1 MIIAGLLMFA
11 FNAWAQDSPVVGYV
25 KVVTGDATLA
35 REGQSLAVG
44 AGTPLHLGD
53 RLRTASGASVGLTLK
68 DSTLLSIGPD
78 SELVVD
84 AFLFAPASGQ
94 LALSARLLHGTL
106 HFISG
111 IIAKLKPEAVN
122 IVTPTATIGVR
133 GTRFVVKVSE

>member
-1 MIIAGLLMFA
+1 MFGL
-11 FNAWAQDSPVVGYV
+11 NAWADGSPVVGYV
-25 KVVTGDATLA
+25 KVVNGEATLA
-35 REGQSLAVG
+35 REGQSLAVS
-44 AGTPLHLGD
+44 AGTPVHLGD
-53 RLRTASGASVGLTLK
+53 RLRTAANASVGLTLK

-78 SELVVD
+78 SELGID
-84 AFLFAPASGQ
+84 EFLFAPASGQ